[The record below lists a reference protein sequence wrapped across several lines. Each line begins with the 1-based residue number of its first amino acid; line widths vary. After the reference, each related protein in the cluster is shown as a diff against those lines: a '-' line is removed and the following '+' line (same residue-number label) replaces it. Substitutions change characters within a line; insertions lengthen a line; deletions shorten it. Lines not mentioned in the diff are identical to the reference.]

1 MPNHVHAAYSWGS
14 ILITL
19 AILAVGLVYVF
30 GWLKLRREF
39 LNVIGV
45 HRLAEF
51 QAGLLVLWV
60 AVSSPLATLDHQL
73 LTAHMV
79 QHLLLMT
86 VAAPL
91 ILLGAPLVVVLHGL
105 PSHAAHSV
113 SRLLGNHKLQK
124 LGRVV
129 AHPAFCW
136 FAGTGTV
143 IAWHIPALFQVGMRS
158 ETWHAVEHSSFLA
171 AGLLFWWPVIVP
183 WPSVA
188 RWSEWSAPLY
198 LFLATLPCD
207 ALSAFLA
214 FCNRVVY
221 PNYVYV
227 HYQSAP
233 RAYVLSPLDDQAMAG
248 ALMWAWVTFAYL
260 GPAAVITIRVLS
272 PRRHHSQVEVV

>member
-1 MPNHVHAAYSWGS
+1 MSQHVHAAQSWGS
-14 ILITL
+14 ILVTL
-19 AILAVGLVYVF
+19 AILVVGLVYTF

-39 LNVIGV
+39 PNVIGV
-45 HRLAEF
+45 HRLVEF
-51 QAGLLVLWV
+51 LAGLLVLWI

-73 LTAHMV
+73 LTAHMA

-91 ILLGAPLVVVLHGL
+91 ILLGAPVVALLQGL
-105 PSHAAHSV
+105 SRRAAHSV
-113 SRLLGNHKLQK
+113 SWLLGNRELQK
-124 LGRVV
+124 LGRII

-158 ETWHAVEHSSFLA
+158 EAWHTVEHASFLA

-207 ALSAFLA
+207 ALSAFLT

-221 PNYVYV
+221 PA
-227 HYQSAP
+227 YQSP
-233 RAYVLSPLDDQAMAG
+233 HRAYVLSPLDDQALAG
-248 ALMWAWVTFAYL
+248 ALMWTWVTFAYL
-260 GPAAVITIRVLS
+260 GAAAFITIRVLS
-272 PRRHHSQVEVV
+272 PRHRHSNVEVV

>member
-1 MPNHVHAAYSWGS
+1 MAHHIHRAYSWDS
-14 ILITL
+14 ILIML
-19 AILAVGLVYVF
+19 AILALGLVYAF
-30 GWLKLRREF
+30 GWLKLRRQF
-39 LNVIGV
+39 PNVIGV
-45 HRLAEF
+45 HRLVEF
-51 QAGLLVLWV
+51 LAGLLVLWI

-91 ILLGAPLVVVLHGL
+91 MLLGAPVVALLQGL
-105 PSHAAHSV
+105 PRRAAHSV
-113 SRLLGNHKLQK
+113 SGFFGNRKLRK
-124 LGRVV
+124 LGSIV

-158 ETWHAVEHSSFLA
+158 ETWHAVEHASFLA

-207 ALSAFLA
+207 ALSAFLT

-221 PNYVYV
+221 LQ
-227 HYQSAP
+227 YQSP
-233 RAYVLSPLDDQAMAG
+233 HQAYILTPLDDQAMAG
-248 ALMWAWVTFAYL
+248 ALMWTWVTFAYL
-260 GPAAVITIRVLS
+260 GVAAVITIRVLS
-272 PRRHHSQVEVV
+272 PRRRHSQVEVV